1 MNVPASTRIVVFGDS
16 HIHAIQQAQ
25 RRRASEGREL
35 PLEAMR
41 LTRIKNS
48 KPIGDKSF
56 DEILEIANDLGP
68 QDVVVSAA
76 GGNQH
81 AIFSTIQHPE
91 PFDFVM
97 PGDTE
102 IDLTNSATLVPYR
115 TIYESFAEP
124 IRKGFEKSF
133 KALRKRTSARI
144 ACLMAPPP
152 KKDNA
157 FIEQYHDTR
166 FAKEG
171 ISSFGV
177 SPPELRMKF
186 WRLQIRVLE
195 ELCSELGVDALMP
208 PEGTRDEHGF
218 LAPSFYANDATHAN
232 ARYGEIV
239 IQQLVERYK
248 KTAVS
253 EVN

>member
-1 MNVPASTRIVVFGDS
+1 MSGPASPRIVVFGDS
-16 HIHAIQQAQ
+16 HIHAIQQAH
-25 RRRASEGREL
+25 RRRASEGRDL
-35 PLEAMR
+35 PLQAMR

-56 DEILEIANDLGP
+56 DEILEIANELGP
-68 QDVVVSAA
+68 EDVVVSAA

-97 PGDTE
+97 PGE
-102 IDLTNSATLVPYR
+102 AAVDLTGAATIVPYR
-115 TIYESFAEP
+115 TIYEAFAEP

-133 KALRKRTSARI
+133 RMLRKRTGARI

-152 KKDNA
+152 KRDNA

-166 FAKEG
+166 FANEG

-195 ELCSELGVDALMP
+195 ELCAQLGVDALMP

-218 LAPSFYANDATHAN
+218 LAPPFYANDATHAN
-232 ARYGEIV
+232 ARYGELV
-239 IQQLVERYK
+239 VQQLVERYK
-248 KTAVS
+248 KAAVS